1 MRSAQDEQKWLR
13 AIDARIEQLH
23 EQSPATPAKFPSAL
37 PTIPESPPVDDDRTP
52 TRRPPVHPSRPDV
65 DASSIDDRSS
75 LKDLT
80 GVRRRP
86 PRPRAPRMPAEV
98 LEHMEMASKV
108 VHEIGQENLSGPEK
122 TLEFIRELGE
132 RKRRALAR
140 RQARWR
146 EEHATE
152 SARLEA
158 QQHEIFEE
166 IEHQQFQRVSE
177 YEEALDSL
185 ARKYDRLLDDV
196 HAKDSIITELTQKA
210 SSSPVR
216 VHPSV
221 SQSEPEEDPMDAL
234 NDAVSDII
242 SEADV
247 KGEGGNRFGHPHIE
261 AMLIFVQ
268 ETYEDLRR
276 QYPRLDASVDVASWV
291 LLLLLLVYA
300 SYGLCACMW
309 TTVELRDERL
319 IRDLVV
325 TLRRQVSTQ

>member
-23 EQSPATPAKFPSAL
+23 EPSPATPAKFPSAL
-37 PTIPESPPVDDDRTP
+37 PTIPESPPFDDDRTP
-52 TRRPPVHPSRPDV
+52 TRRPPVYPTGADADERP
-65 DASSIDDRSS
+65 S

-108 VHEIGQENLSGPEK
+108 VQEIGQENLSGPEK

-166 IEHQQFQRVSE
+166 IEHQQFQRVAE

-196 HAKDSIITELTQKA
+196 HAKDSIITELSQKA
-210 SSSPVR
+210 PSSPVQ
-216 VHPSV
+216 VHPKRAST
-221 SQSEPEEDPMDAL
+221 SQSEPEEDPMDEEDPL

-247 KGEGGNRFGHPHIE
+247 QDDNRCGHPHIE
-261 AMLIFVQ
+261 TMLCFVH
-268 ETYEDLRR
+268 ERYEDLRR
-276 QYPRLDASVDVASWV
+276 RYPRLDASVDVASWV
-291 LLLLLLVYA
+291 LLVLLLFYA
-300 SYGLCACMW
+300 SYGLVACMW
-309 TTVELRDERL
+309 TTVELQDERL

-325 TLRRQVSTQ
+325 TLRRQVSAQ